1 MASFTDEISKFN
13 PYVAQLPVDTM
24 YQVGMAKQK
33 MYDQGVQKI
42 QTKVDNILGMDVY
55 KPEHKQYLQSKF
67 DELGSKLKT
76 VAAGDFSNA
85 QLVNSVGGMA
95 GSIIKDP
102 IVQNAVYSTQKIR
115 KGDSE
120 REVARKAGKTSP
132 NNDQDWN
139 DQKASWL
146 NDKSLESPFS
156 GNYNEFYDY
165 DKVLMEKADK
175 ILSRPD
181 EYITDNPW
189 QRDEQGRT
197 KYFYNEVVKDAK
209 GKTVI
214 DPNTKQ
220 PVTRETYSLDPSK
233 GKEKVDDAMLKLSIK
248 GTSASK
254 LFNNFL
260 DSIDSRAAQQLRIDA
275 KAKYRGITAEAFTK
289 DIVGVYENKKKFQSQ
304 EIVNTAVA
312 LKNPDLTSV
321 EKATLKA
328 RLNQLQTNE
337 KDGVIDKELNATLQ
351 ALQKPENLD
360 KYKTDIYTQQRLMSM
375 ATDMATKSYKQEIA
389 DNPYFNSYM
398 KKQNFIL
405 DQKKFADESRYRW
418 SKFDW
423 DKYTWTEDFKFK
435 TEKENREWLE
445 KHPEPVVLPGTLS
458 TDTTPPTITIAQEEL
473 VRKADVITAVDNKF
487 ADRLFSGMTPDQI
500 RAGYN
505 QLLKDYDTNPKA
517 DYSPDQLAYL
527 QEHKKAESNFVAQAN
542 LVNAAKRKVNKFIE
556 TEVGSKVAS
565 VGGYTGADIVDAGIN
580 IAKFKTNVAA
590 PGAGYGYDEAEAL
603 KYFQEYK
610 GGRYLPLLKAHLSKG
625 SLSGVTPEQKQ
636 FITAMDNARKVMNE
650 VGPKAKKVETDYLSE
665 HNPMAVSQR
674 SALNMANAAEKA
686 AIDKFLTGKAS
697 EEISTGG
704 KSASTV
710 LGWEKPNDTKFEIQ
724 KYKDGSTKILAIS
737 ADGKSSQVIEMKT
750 EEQNLFPK
758 IKKTSI
764 MNQYVDVIANS
775 EKHTTNIAGQRDDEV
790 DPTNAV
796 NAGITGYD
804 VPLLANDPV
813 APLVRFDIEG
823 NPDNSGEAT
832 DGYSVI
838 MYVHPPGSTGWK
850 GKRMHKGYV
859 PAGGVVNVI
868 NGISN
873 VGVQQAMK
881 TWK

>member
-55 KPEHKQYLQSKF
+55 KPEHKNYLQSKV
-67 DELGSKLKT
+67 DELGSRLKT

-115 KGDSE
+115 KGDTE
-120 REVARKAGKTSP
+120 REAARKAGKTSP

-156 GNYNEFYDY
+156 GNYNEFYDV
-165 DKVLMEKADK
+165 DKLLAEKADK

-189 QRDEQGRT
+189 LRDDDGRT

-209 GKTVI
+209 GKTVV
-214 DPNTKQ
+214 DPKTKQ
-220 PVTRETYSLDPSK
+220 PVTREAYSFDPSK
-233 GKEKVDDAMLKLSIK
+233 GKRRIDTAMLQLSIK

-312 LKNPDLTSV
+312 LKNPDLTDIQ
-321 EKATLKA
+321 KATLKA
-328 RLNQLQTNE
+328 RLNDLQTNE
-337 KDGVIDKELNATLQ
+337 KDGVIDKELSATLQ

-360 KYKTDIYTQQRLMSM
+360 KYKTDIYTQQHLMSM
-375 ATDMATKSYKQEIA
+375 ATDMATKSYKQELK
-389 DNPYFNSYM
+389 DSPYFKSYM
-398 KKQNFIL
+398 DKQNFIL
-405 DQKKFADESRYRW
+405 AQKKFADESARGWKALEYTGRRLE
-418 SKFDW
+418 FDI
-423 DKYTWTEDFKFK
+423 
-435 TEKENREWLE
+435 EKNMKDRLE
-445 KHPEPVVLPGTLS
+445 KNPTEVVLPGTLP
-458 TDTTPPTITIAQEEL
+458 TGTTPPTIISEHKKL
-473 VRKADVITAVDNKF
+473 VEKGEDITAVDNKF
-487 ADRLFSGMTPDQI
+487 ADRLFSGMNPDQI

-517 DYSPDQLAYL
+517 NYSPDQLAYL
-527 QEHKKAESNFVAQAN
+527 QEHKKAESNFIAQAN
-542 LVNAAKRKVNKFIE
+542 LVTAAQRKVNEYVATE
-556 TEVGSKVAS
+556 TKNKIKG
-565 VGGYTGADIVDAGIN
+565 VGGYSGEDIGKVIVGMEQFQPKEITKALEY
-580 IAKFKTNVAA
+580 FKT
-590 PGAGYGYDEAEAL
+590 YE
-603 KYFQEYK
+603 
-610 GGRYLPLLKAHLSKG
+610 GGKYLPLYKAYYGDVTVPQQKQIKSAIDNAMVVGKSISKG
-625 SLSGVTPEQKQ
+625 
-636 FITAMDNARKVMNE
+636 ANE
-650 VGPKAKKVETDYLSE
+650 VETKYLAE
-665 HNPMAVSQR
+665 HNPLALIQR
-674 SALNMANAAEKA
+674 SAVNMSNAVDKA

-697 EEISTGG
+697 EELSTGG

-710 LGWEKPNDTKFEIQ
+710 LGWLNEKNGGDTKFELQ
-724 KYKDGSTKILAIS
+724 KSKDGSAKILAIS

-750 EEQNLFPK
+750 EEQNLFPR
-758 IKKTSI
+758 IQKTSI
-764 MNQYVDVIANS
+764 MNQYTDVIMNS
-775 EKHTTNIAGQRDDEV
+775 EKHTTNIAGQRSSEV
-790 DPTNAV
+790 DPSNAV

-804 VPLLANDPV
+804 LPLLANDPI

-823 NPDNSGEAT
+823 NPDNNGTAS

-850 GKRMHKGYV
+850 GKRLHTGYV
-859 PAGGVVNVI
+859 PSGGVVNVI